1 MTLSALG
8 IFSAAGAGGVVAGD
22 YELIESNI
30 LTGTTGSITFSNLGT
45 YSSVY
50 KHLQIR
56 LAARSTAAEVLTGVR
71 LRLGNGSP
79 DASTLYSTHQLYGYN
94 GSVASG
100 AQINQ
105 TWAFCSA
112 VAGASA
118 ASNIFGAVVIDLL
131 DPYSTT
137 KFKTTRALGGVAA
150 GTGTNAAIEFV
161 SGNWRGTSSVTDAQ
175 VLPASGSWATGSRFS
190 IYGLKG

>member
-1 MTLSALG
+1 MLIPLG
-8 IFSAAGAGGVVAGD
+8 FLAGSGGFAGD

-30 LTGTTGSITFSNLGT
+30 LASAQGSITFSSLGT
-45 YSSVY
+45 YSSIY
-50 KHLQIR
+50 KHLQVR
-56 LAARSTAAEVLTGVR
+56 VDSRSTAAEVLTGVR

-79 DASTLYSTHQLYGYN
+79 DASTLYSTHQLFGYN

-112 VAGASA
+112 VAGGNAS
-118 ASNIFGAVVIDLL
+118 SNIFGSVVIDIL

-150 GTGTNAAIEFV
+150 GTGTNAYVALE
-161 SGNWRGTSSVTDAQ
+161 SGNWRGTSSITDVQ
-175 VLPASGSWATGSRFS
+175 VLPASGNWAIGSRFS
-190 IYGLKG
+190 IYGLRG

>member
-1 MTLSALG
+1 MLIPFGVL
-8 IFSAAGAGGVVAGD
+8 SAAGAGVAGD
-22 YELIESNI
+22 YELIESSI
-30 LTGTTGSITFSNLGT
+30 LTGTTGSVTFSNLGT

-56 LAARSTAAEVLTGVR
+56 VAARSTASEVLTGVR

-79 DASTLYSTHQLYGYN
+79 DASTLYSAHQLYGFN

-100 AQINQ
+100 GEINQ
-105 TWAFCSA
+105 TWVFCSA

-118 ASNIFGAVVIDLL
+118 SSNVFGAVVIDIL

-137 KFKTTRALGGVAA
+137 KFKTTRSLGGVSA
-150 GTGTNAAIEFV
+150 GTGTNAYVALE
-161 SGNWRGTSSVTDAQ
+161 SGNWRGTSSVTDTQ
-175 VLPASGSWATGSRFS
+175 VLPASGSWAAGSRFS
-190 IYGLKG
+190 LYGIKG